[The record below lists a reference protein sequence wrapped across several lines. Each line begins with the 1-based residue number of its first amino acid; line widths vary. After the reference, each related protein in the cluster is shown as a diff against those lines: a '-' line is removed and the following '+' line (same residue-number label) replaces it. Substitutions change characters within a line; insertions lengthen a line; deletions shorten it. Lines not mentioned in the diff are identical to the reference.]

1 MRELPAAGAP
11 KEHPNRPAVSDGS
24 SGTRVAPLAGAVPSV
39 LEPTPLGLPPSP
51 KWLYGSV
58 RPPERTFDETKRA
71 TQASGIDLAHGGHHG
86 VRSGEGTG
94 GQDRDVLVI
103 RRRSSAGLSL

>member
-71 TQASGIDLAHGGHHG
+71 TQASGIDLAMAAIMAF
-86 VRSGEGTG
+86 
-94 GQDRDVLVI
+94 DRAKELV
-103 RRRSSAGLSL
+103 GKTVTFW